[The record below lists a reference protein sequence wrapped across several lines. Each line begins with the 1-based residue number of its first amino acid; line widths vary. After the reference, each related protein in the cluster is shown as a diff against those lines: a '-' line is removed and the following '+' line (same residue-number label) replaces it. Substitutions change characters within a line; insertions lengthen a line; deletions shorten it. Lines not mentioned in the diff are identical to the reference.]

1 MGATELEGPM
11 TTATW
16 ELGLFTPDG
25 IEATYPGYARIQLSE
40 EEVEELF
47 SPYRSSTPRFQ
58 FPPFQ
63 GPGSEIIAEA
73 RLITQTRS
81 FMSFEFQPRLRLADK
96 ISAIVSIHGD

>member
-11 TTATW
+11 TTTTW

-25 IEATYPGYARIQLSE
+25 NEATCPGYARIQLSE
-40 EEVEELF
+40 EEELF
-47 SPYRSSTPRFQ
+47 SPYRSSAPRFQ